1 MDLMRQRRQN
11 SSYMKK
17 KQLSLHDKAMLAMRE
32 AVRGVIERHKSV
44 EFCSLPLLLLG
55 KNCSTGRLKDV
66 KADTC

>member
-32 AVRGVIERHKSV
+32 AVKEAIKRHNM
-44 EFCSLPLLLLG
+44 
-55 KNCSTGRLKDV
+55 KNGTFLK
-66 KADTC
+66 KAEHFS